1 MSCIYKHYSC
11 TSSCDQ
17 TVKTSL
23 TKKTRTATLVICF
36 VYSRY
41 CLLKTSDFRLL
52 RFCLLNILFIQDFG
66 FPFTQMPFTQFAQ
79 KFRLLR
85 FQKYVY
91 SDAKKCFK
99 TAAFRPGTQRY
110 SQKNS
115 PAAGSF
121 TQIRLL
127 RPRLLTILRFGWSRR
142 ARLQDTNKIDALA
155 FNVLTP

>member
-1 MSCIYKHYSC
+1 M
-11 TSSCDQ
+11 
-17 TVKTSL
+17 
-23 TKKTRTATLVICF
+23 
-36 VYSRY
+36 
-41 CLLKTSDFRLL
+41 FRLL
-52 RFCLLNILFIQDFG
+52 KILFTQDFG

-91 SDAKKCFK
+91 SDAKKCLK

-127 RPRLLTILRFGWSRR
+127 KPRLLTTLRLGTASRS
-142 ARLQDTNKIDALA
+142 RLQDTNQCIDALTGYRLSVSGWR
-155 FNVLTP
+155 FG

>member
-1 MSCIYKHYSC
+1 M
-11 TSSCDQ
+11 
-17 TVKTSL
+17 
-23 TKKTRTATLVICF
+23 
-36 VYSRY
+36 
-41 CLLKTSDFRLL
+41 FRLL
-52 RFCLLNILFIQDFG
+52 KILFTQDFG
-66 FPFTQMPFTQFAQ
+66 FPFTKILFTQYTVYSRLRISVYSDAVYSEIPFTQMQFTQFAQ

-91 SDAKKCFK
+91 SDAKKCLK

-127 RPRLLTILRFGWSRR
+127 RPRLLTILRFG
-142 ARLQDTNKIDALA
+142 
-155 FNVLTP
+155 